1 MLLGLKVSRR
11 PVRSEYT
18 TLERDLHVSYDIKSN
33 PLKVRYGG
41 GTGTGAPLRW
51 TFFLLE
57 PKLFG
62 YRPGR
67 NYPPG
72 AASRRPVASQKCA
85 QRQALVGFSAIL
97 RHNHGSSDRRA
108 RGAPVAIGIA
118 IARLRP

>member
-1 MLLGLKVSRR
+1 M
-11 PVRSEYT
+11 
-18 TLERDLHVSYDIKSN
+18 
-33 PLKVRYGG
+33 RYGG

-62 YRPGR
+62 YIGR
-67 NYPPG
+67 G
-72 AASRRPVASQKCA
+72 VTIRQGRPVASQKCA
-85 QRQALVGFSAIL
+85 QRQALVGGIHAIL

>member
-1 MLLGLKVSRR
+1 M
-11 PVRSEYT
+11 YA
-18 TLERDLHVSYDIKSN
+18 YNDIKSN

-72 AASRRPVASQKCA
+72 AASRLPEVRTAAGSRGIQCYSPA
-85 QRQALVGFSAIL
+85 QSRELRQARTRRTSGHRHSYSA
-97 RHNHGSSDRRA
+97 
-108 RGAPVAIGIA
+108 P
-118 IARLRP
+118 